1 MVDVSTANIGALK
14 GMSDVEFDFV
24 VSAGLK
30 DAFRA
35 EASRLS
41 GQRGSRAMWRT
52 TGLTDFKGH
61 FSEVFRSNGQT
72 QLADLD
78 EVAGALLQVV
88 AKVEELE
95 QAAREENQRRKV
107 AREWAQRQAD
117 RNGVEKWIDDHVTG
131 SEDPPAV
138 TLSDSGP
145 SRAVPQPAR
154 AARQT
159 PAPGGGGGGGGGTSS
174 ARPSNLRSFATN
186 TGSADAE
193 LSGAAPRLQGQ
204 CESFA
209 ASCSWAT
216 LDASGPITGL
226 REWLRLNGEDAD
238 WATTVADAFKKAGSE
253 ADVSTLS
260 NATIEATLRAHNVA
274 ISRRDLEVEP
284 ATGFGSPPTTGYS
297 NDPVNTSTGNFTE
310 TEDDLDLSGPAAQLR
325 LTRYYNSLD
334 ASVGGFG
341 PGWTSWTDVALRLD
355 ADAARLRLPDGRE
368 ITFPRLGEGWDRA
381 VGENLWLQASPDG
394 PGFVLTGSTGLRWDL
409 RADGRLSRTGS
420 GPGTSVTFEHDDRG
434 RLVAMTHQRGRSVSL
449 RWDDDAERVVA
460 ASADD
465 GREVRYAYDER
476 GRLVAATTAQGTR
489 QYRWDDAD
497 LVVAVVDADGVVE
510 AENTYDEHG
519 RVTSQRSPF
528 GRVTRFV
535 YLPGGVTE
543 VSDADGNRAN
553 TWIADGRGRLVGVID
568 AEGHR
573 QSTSYDRHGNPVTV
587 TSRDGSAV
595 LSFYDDRGRRVRQ
608 VGPTGADVTWEY
620 DDADRVLSVAVTGAD
635 TEAVTR
641 YRYEGESRDPAEVLD
656 PEGGVTRMRWED
668 GLLREVVDP
677 EGVTLRLEHDARGDL
692 VATTD
697 AEGNV
702 ARLERDA
709 LGRVTA
715 AVTPLGHRTTYRYDG
730 TGPLTSRQDPDGGIW
745 RYEHT
750 AGGRLSA
757 VVDPT
762 GGRIEIEHG
771 RNGEQSRTVDP
782 LGRAVTTAYDDLG
795 NRTRVELPDG
805 SEWGFTYDA
814 MSRLV
819 ETTDAGQARW
829 RIDYDVNGLLARTV
843 DPTGVERSVQRDAA
857 GQPLRAGDRESW
869 TAAAYDTLGR
879 TVTESGPDGAAVSY
893 RYDRCGRLV
902 EHTDASGGVTRIE
915 RDRAGRAVHVTH
927 PMGSTFHYEYDA
939 CGRRSATIDTDG
951 SRYEFTYD
959 ADGRLARELWPTGE
973 QASVRYD
980 ASGRAVERFEP
991 GRGTTRY
998 AYDAAGR
1005 LVRTSDAWHGR
1016 RQFRYDAAGQLVEA
1030 MNALGGV
1037 TRYEYDAAG
1046 RNVAVVDPLGGR
1058 TRRAFDAMGR
1068 VAAETDPLGRT
1079 TRYEYDLAGRQTR
1092 RVDATGSVL
1101 AWTYETGR
1109 VADTL
1114 ADGQLV
1120 SSVERDFAAR
1130 TMHVREGSTVTELAW
1145 DESGRLVRRLRG
1157 ATALS
1162 WSYDADGRRT
1172 SFTGVHGEQTRY
1184 EYDAAGRVSAVSA
1197 PGLGRAVVDRDAIG
1211 RIASMTA
1218 PGLHASWT
1226 WQGGAVVRLEVSRE
1240 GSTQVTEIERD
1251 ESGRVTAEV
1260 VDGLRTAYVYDPAGQ
1275 LVELRRGDGSTT
1287 AYRYDAGGRLVDEV
1301 VDGRSTSYRYDPAG
1315 QLLARRDDR
1324 GTTEFGYD
1332 AAGRRL
1338 SEMGPAGER
1347 RFAWDPRGF
1356 LSSITTITHDADRV
1370 TARTQRLT
1378 VDALGELSSVDGA
1391 PVAWDSAAA
1400 VPVLAQVGEVAVTGF
1415 GPLTGLLPE
1424 PSSPGSEL
1432 GEWITPAWRP
1442 GSTGADPWDVAPGAA
1457 PDGLP
1462 AGLSVGG
1469 QGNLLVGGLEWMQAR
1484 VYDPSSRG
1492 FLSTDP
1498 LDPVLGAGWA
1508 GNPYSFAGNDPRNGS
1523 DPWGL
1528 RPVTDTE
1535 LQAYRD
1541 SNNGSLRNAA
1551 SAAGSWIADHKEYI
1565 IAGAMIVGGIAV
1577 MATGVGGPIGAA
1589 MIGGA
1594 LMSGGMSAGM
1604 QQHQN
1609 GSVDWGQVGVDA
1621 AIGGVA
1627 GLAGGGAGVAVGR
1640 SVARSGMNCLG
1651 RNMITGAAAGA
1662 ADGGVSGGLRYAT
1675 SGQPITAGGLA
1686 RATLIGAGEG
1696 GAGGAAT
1703 AGVLT
1708 KVSGSACFVAGTE
1721 VLLADGTSK
1730 AIEDVVI
1737 GDLVLAADPETG
1749 ETHAKPVVD
1758 TYVHE
1763 DVETWQVE
1771 TSSGTVTST
1780 AEHPFW
1786 VDGRG
1791 WTPVRELQPG
1801 DKLVDAEGVRV
1812 EVVST
1817 RSTGESTTVHN
1828 FQVEFLHNY
1837 HVLIG
1842 NQWVL
1847 VHNQCR
1853 TSFVVKP
1860 NGETIIVP
1868 EGATGPTPVR
1878 SGKGV
1883 QYTGGSGGHG
1893 LDPRVA
1899 DVRVMDP
1906 TPQYPDGYASYS
1918 NAGNPPQTVDPYTG
1932 KTVAKNDP
1940 AWHIPFSSSSGQ
1952 GGT

>member
-14 GMSDVEFDFV
+14 GMADVEFDFG
-24 VSAGLK
+24 VSSAVK
-30 DAFRA
+30 DSFRA
-35 EASRLS
+35 EATRLS
-41 GQRGSRAMWRT
+41 GQRGSRAVART

-61 FSEVFRSNGQT
+61 FSEVFRTNGQT
-72 QLADLD
+72 QLSDLD
-78 EVAGALLQVV
+78 EVAAALRLVTT
-88 AKVEELE
+88 KVEELE

-107 AREWAQRQAD
+107 AREWAQEQAD
-117 RNGVEKWIDDHVTG
+117 RSGAHKWLDDHVFG
-131 SEDPPAV
+131 NDDPPAV

-145 SRAVPQPAR
+145 SASVPQPAR

-159 PAPGGGGGGGGGTSS
+159 PPPGSGGGGGGTSS
-174 ARPSNLRSFATN
+174 ARPSDLQSFVASTR
-186 TGSADAE
+186 SADTE
-193 LSGAAPRLQGQ
+193 LAGSGPRLQGR
-204 CESFA
+204 CDDFT

-238 WATTVADAFKKAGSE
+238 WATTVADAFRKAGSE
-253 ADVSTLS
+253 ADVSALS
-260 NATIEATLRAHNVA
+260 DSTIEATLRAHHVA
-274 ISRRDLEVEP
+274 DHRRDLDVDP
-284 ATGFGSPPTTGYS
+284 PTGYGSPPTTGYS

-310 TEDDLDLSGPAAQLR
+310 AESDLGFPGPTAGLQ

-334 ASVGGFG
+334 ATVGGFG
-341 PGWTSWTDVALRLD
+341 RGWTSWTDVALWVE

-368 ITFPRLGEGWDRA
+368 LTFPRLGVGWDRA
-381 VGENLWLQASPDG
+381 VGENLWLRAEPDG
-394 PGFVLTGSTGLRWDL
+394 SGFVLTGSTGLRWDL
-409 RADGRLSRTGS
+409 RADGRLRRTGS
-420 GPGTSVTFEHDDRG
+420 GPGTAVTFEHDDQG
-434 RLVAMTHQRGRSVSL
+434 RLVTMTHQRGRSVSL
-449 RWDDDAERVVA
+449 RWDGVTARVVGA
-460 ASADD
+460 AADD
-465 GREVRYAYDER
+465 GREVTYAYDER
-476 GRLVAATTAQGTR
+476 DRLVAADGPAGVR
-489 QYRWDDAD
+489 RYRWDDAD
-497 LVVAVVDADGVVE
+497 LVVAVVDAGGVVE
-510 AENTYDEHG
+510 AENTFDEHG
-519 RVTSQRSPF
+519 RVSSQRSPF

-535 YLPGGVTE
+535 YLAGGITE

-553 TWIADGRGRLVGVID
+553 TWIADGRGRLIGVVD

-587 TSRDGSAV
+587 TARDGSAV

-608 VGPTGADVTWEY
+608 VGPTGADVGWEY
-620 DDADRVLSVAVTGAD
+620 DDADRILSVTVLGDERT
-635 TEAVTR
+635 AVTR

-656 PEGGVTRMRWED
+656 PEGGTTRMRWQD

-692 VATTD
+692 VAITD
-697 AEGNV
+697 AEGNA

-709 LGRVTA
+709 LGRVNA

-730 TGPLTSRQDPDGGIW
+730 VGPLTSRQDPDGGIW
-745 RYEHT
+745 RYEHS
-750 AGGRLSA
+750 AGGRLRT

-762 GGRIEIEHG
+762 GGRTEIEHG
-771 RNGEQSRTVDP
+771 RHGEQSRTVDP

-819 ETTDAGQARW
+819 ETTDAGEGRW
-829 RIDYDVNGLLARTV
+829 RIDYDVDGQLARTV

-857 GQPLRAGDRESW
+857 GQPVRAGDRESW
-869 TAAAYDTLGR
+869 TAASYDTLGR
-879 TVTESGPDGAAVSY
+879 TVTESAPDGTTTSF

-902 EHTDASGGVTRIE
+902 EHTDATGGVTRVE

-927 PMGSTFHYEYDA
+927 PMGSTFSYEYDA

-951 SRYEFTYD
+951 SHYAFDYD
-959 ADGRLARELWPTGE
+959 GDGRLVRETWPTGE
-973 QASVRYD
+973 QAWIRYD

-991 GRGTTRY
+991 GRGTSRY
-998 AYDAAGR
+998 AYDAGGR

-1030 MNALGGV
+1030 VNALGGV
-1037 TRYEYDAAG
+1037 TRYEYDATG
-1046 RNVAVVDPLGGR
+1046 RNVALVDPLGGR
-1058 TRRAFDAMGR
+1058 CRRTFDRMGR
-1068 VAAETDPLGRT
+1068 VVAETDPLGRT
-1079 TRYEYDLAGRQTR
+1079 TRYAYDLAGRQMR

-1101 AWTYETGR
+1101 EWTYDETGR
-1109 VADTL
+1109 LADTL
-1114 ADGQLV
+1114 ADGHLV

-1130 TMHVREGSTVTELAW
+1130 TLRVREGSAVTELAW
-1145 DESGRLVRRLRG
+1145 DASGRLVRRLRG
-1157 ATALS
+1157 ATGLS
-1162 WSYDADGRRT
+1162 WSYDGDGRRT

-1251 ESGRVTAEV
+1251 DAGRVVAEI

-1287 AYRYDAGGRLVDEV
+1287 AYRYDAGGRLVEEV
-1301 VDGRSTSYRYDPAG
+1301 VDGRSTGFRYDPAG
-1315 QLLARRDDR
+1315 QLLARRDGR

-1338 SEMGPAGER
+1338 SEVGPAGER

-1356 LSSITTITHDADRV
+1356 LSSITTVTHDADRV

-1378 VDALGELSSVDGA
+1378 VDALGELSAVDGE

-1400 VPVLAQVGEVAVTGF
+1400 VPVLAQVGEVSVTGF

-1424 PSSPGSEL
+1424 RSSAGSEL

-1442 GSTGADPWDVAPGAA
+1442 GSTGADPWDVVPGAA
-1457 PDGLP
+1457 PTGLP

-1484 VYDPSSRG
+1484 VYDPVSRG

-1498 LDPVLGAGWA
+1498 LDPVPGSGWA

-1528 RPVTDTE
+1528 RPVTDAE

-1551 SAAGSWIADHKEYI
+1551 SSAGSWISDHKEYI
-1565 IAGAMIVGGIAV
+1565 IAGALIVGGVAV

-1609 GSVDWGQVGVDA
+1609 GSVDWAQVGVDA

-1651 RNMITGAAAGA
+1651 RNMLTGAAAGA

-1675 SGQPITAGGLA
+1675 SGQPVTAGGLA

-1696 GAGGAAT
+1696 GAGGAA
-1703 AGVLT
+1703 AGGVLT

-1749 ETHAKPVVD
+1749 ETYAKPVVD

-1763 DVETWQVE
+1763 DVETWEVE

-1801 DKLVDAEGVRV
+1801 DKLLDAEGVRV
-1812 EVVST
+1812 ELVSV
-1817 RSTGESTTVHN
+1817 RSTGGTAAVHN
-1828 FQVEFLHNY
+1828 LNVEHLHNY
-1837 HVLIG
+1837 HVRAG
-1842 NQWVL
+1842 ESCVL
-1847 VHNQCR
+1847 VHNMC
-1853 TSFVVKP
+1853 
-1860 NGETIIVP
+1860 
-1868 EGATGPTPVR
+1868 
-1878 SGKGV
+1878 
-1883 QYTGGSGGHG
+1883 
-1893 LDPRVA
+1893 D
-1899 DVRVMDP
+1899 
-1906 TPQYPDGYASYS
+1906 
-1918 NAGNPPQTVDPYTG
+1918 VDPEMLGAKGTQVMSKTLTKPGIGYRIDVENPAPGVRPGQLHYQRDADKYLYDFDSEAFKEMPESLQREVLRDAHAQRAIAKG
-1932 KTVAKNDP
+1932 KTYLGV
-1940 AWHIPFSSSSGQ
+1940 S
-1952 GGT
+1952 

>member
-1 MVDVSTANIGALK
+1 MVDVSTANIGTLK
-14 GMSDVEFDFV
+14 GMSDVEFDFG
-24 VSAGLK
+24 VSSAVK

-35 EASRLS
+35 EATRLP
-41 GQRGSRAMWRT
+41 GQRGSRATWRT
-52 TGLTDFKGH
+52 TGLTDFRGH
-61 FSEVFRSNGQT
+61 FSEVFRTNGQT
-72 QLADLD
+72 QLSDLD
-78 EVAGALLQVV
+78 EVAGALRLVV
-88 AKVEELE
+88 TKVEELE
-95 QAAREENQRRKV
+95 QAAREENHRRKV
-107 AREWAQRQAD
+107 ARDWAQDQAD
-117 RNGVEKWIDDHVTG
+117 RNGVEKWWDDHVSG
-131 SEDPPAV
+131 GDDPPDV

-145 SRAVPQPAR
+145 SASVPQPAR

-159 PAPGGGGGGGGGTSS
+159 PHPGGGSGGGGGGGTSS
-174 ARPSNLRSFATN
+174 ARPSKLRSFATS
-186 TGSADAE
+186 TRSADTE
-193 LSGAAPRLQGQ
+193 MVGSAPRLKGQ
-204 CESFA
+204 CDSFT

-226 REWLRLNGEDAD
+226 REWLRLNSEDAD

-260 NATIEATLRAHNVA
+260 NSTIEATLRAHHVA
-274 ISRRDLEVEP
+274 DNRRDIEVDP
-284 ATGFGSPPTTGYS
+284 PTGYGSPPTTGYS

-310 TEDDLDLSGPAAQLR
+310 TESDLAFPGPAAVLQ
-325 LTRYYNSLD
+325 LTRHYNSLD
-334 ASVGGFG
+334 ATVGGFG
-341 PGWTSWTDVALRLD
+341 RGWTSWTDVALQVD

-368 ITFPRLGEGWDRA
+368 ISFPRLGEGWDRA
-381 VGENLWLQASPDG
+381 VGENLWLQAVADG
-394 PGFVLTGSTGLRWDL
+394 SGFVMTSSSGLRWDL
-409 RADGRLSRTGS
+409 RADGLLRRTGS
-420 GPGTSVTFEHDDRG
+420 GPGTAVTFEHDDQG
-434 RLVAMTHQRGRSVSL
+434 RLTALTHQRGRSVSL
-449 RWDDDAERVVA
+449 RWDDDTARVVGA
-460 ASADD
+460 VADD

-476 GRLVAATTAQGTR
+476 GRLVAATGPAGER
-489 QYRWDDAD
+489 SYRWDDAD
-497 LVVAVVDADGVVE
+497 LIAAVVDADGVVE

-543 VSDADGNRAN
+543 VSDSDGNRAN
-553 TWIADGRGRLVGVID
+553 TWVADGRGRLVGVVD
-568 AEGHR
+568 AAGQR
-573 QSTSYDRHGNPVTV
+573 QSTSYDPHGNPVTV

-595 LSFYDDRGRRVRQ
+595 LSFYDERGRRVRQ
-608 VGPTGADVTWEY
+608 VGPTGADVEWEY
-620 DDADRVLSVAVTGAD
+620 DDGDRVLSVTVTGAD
-635 TEAVTR
+635 STAVTR
-641 YRYEGESRDPAEVLD
+641 YRYEGESRDPAEVVD
-656 PEGGVTRMRWED
+656 PEGGTTRMRWED

-677 EGVTLRLEHDARGDL
+677 EGVTIRLEHDARGDL

-697 AEGNV
+697 AEDNV
-702 ARLERDA
+702 ARLEHDA

-730 TGPLTSRQDPDGGIW
+730 AGPLLSRQDPDGGIW
-745 RYEHT
+745 RYEHS

-757 VVDPT
+757 VTDPT
-762 GGRIEIEHG
+762 GGRTEIEHG
-771 RNGEQSRTVDP
+771 RHGDQSRTVDP
-782 LGRAVTTAYDDLG
+782 LGRAVTTGYDDLG

-819 ETTDAGQARW
+819 ETTDAGEGRW
-829 RIDYDVNGLLARTV
+829 HLDYDVNGLLSATT
-843 DPTGVERSVQRDAA
+843 DPTGVRRSVDRVA
-857 GQPLRAGDRESW
+857 GGLPVRAGDHESW
-869 TAAAYDTLGR
+869 TAAAYDSLGR
-879 TVTESGPDGAAVSY
+879 TVTETGPDGAATSF

-902 EHTDASGGVTRIE
+902 EHTDATGGVTRIE

-927 PMGSTFHYEYDA
+927 PMGSTFSYSYDS

-951 SRYEFTYD
+951 SRYEFGYD
-959 ADGRLARELWPTGE
+959 ADGRLVRELWPTGE
-973 QASVRYD
+973 QAWVRYD
-980 ASGRAVERFEP
+980 PAGRAVERFEP
-991 GRGTTRY
+991 GRGTSRY
-998 AYDAAGR
+998 AYDTAGR

-1030 MNALGGV
+1030 VNALGGV
-1037 TRYEYDAAG
+1037 TRYEYDATG
-1046 RNVAVVDPLGGR
+1046 RNVAVVEPLGGR
-1058 TRRAFDAMGR
+1058 ISRTFDAMGR
-1068 VAAETDPLGRT
+1068 VVAETDPLGRT
-1079 TRYEYDLAGRQTR
+1079 TRYAYDLAGRRTR

-1101 AWTYETGR
+1101 AWTYDETGR
-1109 VADTL
+1109 LADTVAD
-1114 ADGQLV
+1114 GHLV

-1130 TMHVREGSTVTELAW
+1130 TMRVREGSSVTELAW
-1145 DESGRLVRRLRG
+1145 DEAGRLVRRLRG
-1157 ATALS
+1157 ATGLS

-1184 EYDAAGRVSAVSA
+1184 EYDAAGRVSVVRA
-1197 PGLGRAVVDRDAIG
+1197 PGLGRAVIDRDAIG
-1211 RIASMTA
+1211 RIASIAA

-1240 GSTQVTEIERD
+1240 GSTRVTEIERD
-1251 ESGRVTAEV
+1251 EAGRVVAEI
-1260 VDGLRTAYVYDPAGQ
+1260 VDGLRTAYVYDPSGQ

-1287 AYRYDAGGRLVDEV
+1287 VYRYDAGGRLVDEV
-1301 VDGRSTSYRYDPAG
+1301 VDGISASFRYDPAG
-1315 QLLARRDDR
+1315 QLLARRDRR

-1332 AAGRRL
+1332 AAGRRV
-1338 SEMGPAGER
+1338 SEVGPSSER

-1356 LSSITTITHDADRV
+1356 LASITTITHDADRV

-1378 VDALGELSSVDGA
+1378 VDALGELTGVDGQ

-1400 VPVLAQVGEVAVTGF
+1400 VPTLAQVGAVSVTGF
-1415 GPLTGLLPE
+1415 GPLTGLLPA
-1424 PSSPGSEL
+1424 PSSGGSGA
-1432 GEWITPAWRP
+1432 GEWITPTWRP
-1442 GSTGADPWDVAPGAA
+1442 GSTGADPWDVAPGGP

-1484 VYDPSSRG
+1484 VYDPGSRG

-1498 LDPVLGAGWA
+1498 LDPVPGSGWA

-1528 RPVTDTE
+1528 RPVTDAE

-1541 SNNGSLRNAA
+1541 SNNGSLRNTVSSAA
-1551 SAAGSWIADHKEYI
+1551 SWVSEHKDYI
-1565 IAGAMIVGGIAV
+1565 IAGALIVGGIAV

-1604 QQHQN
+1604 QKYQN

-1640 SVARSGMNCLG
+1640 SVARSSMNCFG
-1651 RNMITGAAAGA
+1651 RNMLTGAAAGA

-1675 SGQPITAGGLA
+1675 SGQPVTAGGLA

-1730 AIEDVVI
+1730 AIEDVVV
-1737 GDLVLAADPETG
+1737 GDLVLAADAETG
-1749 ETHAKPVVD
+1749 ETHAKPVVE
-1758 TYVHE
+1758 TYLHE
-1763 DVETWQVE
+1763 DIETWEVE

-1780 AEHPFW
+1780 GEHPFW
-1786 VDGRG
+1786 IDGRG
-1791 WTPVRELQPG
+1791 WTPVRELKAG

-1812 EVVST
+1812 ELVTVT
-1817 RSTGESTTVHN
+1817 PTGEIATVHN
-1828 FQVEFLHNY
+1828 LNVGGLHTY
-1837 HVLIG
+1837 HVRAG
-1842 NQWVL
+1842 DRWML
-1847 VHNQCR
+1847 VHNQCG
-1853 TSFVVKP
+1853 TNFVVKP
-1860 NGETIIVP
+1860 NGETVVVP
-1868 EGATGPTPVR
+1868 DGASGPIPVK

-1893 LDPRVA
+1893 LSDSA
-1899 DVRVMDP
+1899 SSVRIMDP
-1906 TPQYPDGYASYS
+1906 VPGGPHPKPNGYVSYS
-1918 NAGNPPQTVDPYTG
+1918 NAGGQAIDQYTGQTVGKADPQ
-1932 KTVAKNDP
+1932 
-1940 AWHIPFSSSSGQ
+1940 WHQEFQ
-1952 GGT
+1952 GP